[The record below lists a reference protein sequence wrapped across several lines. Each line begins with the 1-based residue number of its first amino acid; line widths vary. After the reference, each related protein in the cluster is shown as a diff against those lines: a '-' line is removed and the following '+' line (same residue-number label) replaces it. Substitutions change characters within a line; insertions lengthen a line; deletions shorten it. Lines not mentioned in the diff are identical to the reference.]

1 VELTIEGNVGGVW
14 TLARVRDGWLLNTGP
29 TGRPSTRVALDQE
42 TAWKLFSK
50 SLSAERAA
58 RDLRIEGDPR
68 LGRPLLG
75 ALAVMA

>member
-1 VELTIEGNVGGVW
+1 M
-14 TLARVRDGWLLNTGP
+14 
-29 TGRPSTRVALDQE
+29 LDQE

-58 RDLRIEGDPR
+58 RDIRIEGDLR
-68 LGRPLLG
+68 LGQPILG